1 MTAATPPPVPSSARR
16 HLLEVLRF
24 SVIVS
29 AVALIAYITYDTLRG
44 VTFLTSGTY
53 LKVQLWICIFFEAE
67 IIAET
72 ILSQRRGK
80 ALLRN
85 LAFFLI
91 CIPYLSIIHHFGLTV
106 SPRVSWILRWVPL
119 IRAAWVLAAFW
130 GIMSRGWVT
139 SMFGAYMIMLIATL
153 YFLSLMFYVEEHGV
167 NPEVYNYWQALWYS
181 IMQMTTC
188 GSSVTPV
195 TNTGKIMGVILSAE
209 GLILFPVFTVYFTH
223 AFKNSQ
229 TSGEST

>member
-1 MTAATPPPVPSSARR
+1 MNATISPSEPLHKHRY
-16 HLLEVLRF
+16 LLNVLRF

-29 AVALIAYITYDTLRG
+29 AIALIAYITYDTLRG
-44 VTFLTSGTY
+44 VTFLTSRSY
-53 LKVQLWICIFFEAE
+53 LKVQLWICIFFEME
-67 IIAET
+67 IIVET
-72 ILSQRRGK
+72 IISQQRGK
-80 ALLRN
+80 ALLQN
-85 LAFFLI
+85 TAFFLI

-106 SPRVSWILRWVPL
+106 SPKVSWILRWIPL
-119 IRAAWVLAAFW
+119 IRAGWVLAAFW

-139 SMFGAYMIMLIATL
+139 SMFGAYITMLITTL

-167 NPEVYNYWQALWYS
+167 NPDVYNYWQALWYS

-195 TNTGKIMGVILSAE
+195 TNAGKIMGVVLSAE

-229 TSGEST
+229 TQNAP